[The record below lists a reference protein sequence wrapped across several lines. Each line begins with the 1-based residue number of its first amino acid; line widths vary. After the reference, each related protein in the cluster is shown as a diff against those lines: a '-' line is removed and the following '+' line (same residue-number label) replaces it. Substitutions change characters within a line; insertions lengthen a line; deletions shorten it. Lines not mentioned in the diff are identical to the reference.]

1 MTSSVTNNKET
12 EDTNTN
18 HLHKTTEA
26 EMQDSKVLQNLT
38 GIIKLHETR
47 SSSVA
52 VNTVSDRELFA
63 TINLIYL

>member
-1 MTSSVTNNKET
+1 MTSSETNNKET

-26 EMQDSKVLQNLT
+26 EMQDSKVLQS
-38 GIIKLHETR
+38 IKIHETR

-52 VNTVSDRELFA
+52 VNTVSDRELFS